1 MIEYIPSAKAP
12 LAIIVRAHQ
21 FQAGVNFLTPGEY
34 SQQLA
39 TMSHPAGTRIDPH
52 THRRVSREILYTQEI
67 LVIQKGRLRVDFYD
81 QQKNYLESRIVQAG
95 DIVQLISG
103 GHGFQVLDD
112 LNMLEI
118 KQGPYVGDADKER
131 FDGVSSKEVR
141 VEK

>member
-1 MIEYIPSAKAP
+1 
-12 LAIIVRAHQ
+12 
-21 FQAGVNFLTPGEY
+21 
-34 SQQLA
+34 
-39 TMSHPAGTRIDPH
+39 
-52 THRRVSREILYTQEI
+52 
-67 LVIQKGRLRVDFYD
+67 VDFYD